1 MKWKAFLILFI
12 ILISLFP
19 VYLLNKYFQKILQP
33 RKSFGRLMLY
43 LFSGFALVFIYTF
56 LIVFVIK
63 KIFPGA

>member
-1 MKWKAFLILFI
+1 MKWKAIIILFI
-12 ILISLFP
+12 ILVSLFP
-19 VYLLNKYFQKILQP
+19 VYLLNKYFQKIIQP

-56 LIVFVIK
+56 LIVVVIK